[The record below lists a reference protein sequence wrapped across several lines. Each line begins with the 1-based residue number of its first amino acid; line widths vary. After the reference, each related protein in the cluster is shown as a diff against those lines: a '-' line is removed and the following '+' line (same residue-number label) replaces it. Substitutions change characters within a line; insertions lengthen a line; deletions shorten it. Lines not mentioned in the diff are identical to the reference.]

1 MEILQIGMGALA
13 LSIALLITAATISIA
28 RDNALRRELARS
40 AAMAGDYAT
49 ASAILKG
56 EKTAVPQPGQKGTE
70 RPPVITERQETPPPS
85 RKVL

>member
-1 MEILQIGMGALA
+1 MEILQIGLGALA
-13 LSIALLITAATISIA
+13 ISIALFIAAATISSA
-28 RDNALRRELARS
+28 RDNALRRELALN

-56 EKTAVPQPGQKGTE
+56 EKTKVSEMQLP
-70 RPPVITERQETPPPS
+70 PPVITERQETPPPS